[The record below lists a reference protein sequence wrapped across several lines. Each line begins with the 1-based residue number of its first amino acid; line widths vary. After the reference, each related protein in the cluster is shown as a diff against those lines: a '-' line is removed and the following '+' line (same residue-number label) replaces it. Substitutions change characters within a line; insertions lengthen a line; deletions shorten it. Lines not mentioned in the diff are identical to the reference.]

1 MAKKKTESTSKP
13 TVKFKGRNK
22 EKYTF
27 GWNIPNSGY
36 GGGLQFRYRTKAAPS
51 DRSNASWGQWCP
63 ANSIGTSKTEHTITL
78 DPKVHYPYKPNA
90 SVVLAIQFQVRGK
103 RKETSKVIYE
113 WSDWGSFTHE
123 IPKPPAP
130 KLSYNRDSLH
140 QTTFSW
146 DAQYKETSGV
156 QMIDCRFESYL
167 MINWNKSKSD
177 ASDFASGTGN
187 RRDFVQSPA
196 TNNIKYYN
204 AQGKLVTRT
213 NFIHS
218 GLTGSKP
225 IPEESEVLYDGNSH
239 TRVFRAITRGIS
251 GYSAWSYIAFPY
263 GAETPT
269 VTIIDD
275 DTVVDKKPDGSVV
288 IYVKWDNNVTEKW
301 GNPISSLTVQYV
313 VTTAGRYLEVPSS
326 VSGWV
331 NVTDP
336 FPDKGSIDAIRF
348 TIPAESVPGKDQ
360 AMYIRVYSTS
370 ALDSKPSIPIR
381 VDQLPVVLKSPT
393 LTSVTTDDQTKR
405 ATVTATN
412 NSEVP
417 GSFLKVYGK
426 ATNAQDD
433 HELGVIE
440 EGETS
445 VTVDWSILDGQGAK
459 TFGVRAFVYDESGQE
474 QLASSEKIIY
484 QGGTVPEA
492 PTNVDAS
499 QDSANP
505 DTILI
510 SWDWTWTEANGV
522 ELSWSED
529 KMAWESTNGPS
540 TYEISNLK
548 PNHWRISG
556 LNMGTKWWVRVRL
569 IKTVGDNAV
578 YGSYSEPVS
587 VELYTTPSTPYLHL
601 SDTVVPQDGT
611 VTATWAYTSQDGS
624 AQSNAIICEVT
635 RSNGVI
641 SYGQE
646 VGRVADSTQ
655 RIIIEPAKVSG
666 WCTGSTAETHELA
679 LNVQSETGKTAN
691 WSEPVSLTIA
701 KKPTASIASPP
712 TTSLVY
718 DTIKMGEI
726 TRSGDEVVFNY
737 GDVPPTIENVEMDI
751 VPQISGSGT
760 PSPTN
765 VRTITGYNSVTLTDT
780 DIYENEE
787 TYSVAMPNAD
797 KPVYAGH
804 LNMTTGALRI
814 DKTVLEF
821 DGTENWSKVGDYLL
835 LDISDETFSVN
846 EDLFGDRYVYDPNHY
861 AANAFSVENSSTN
874 NYVGYGVVGTMT
886 VV

>member
-1 MAKKKTESTSKP
+1 MSKPTKDTSKP
-13 TVKFKGRNK
+13 KVSFSKRDGS
-22 EKYTF
+22 KYYF
-27 GWNIPNSGY
+27 SWKIPSGGY
-36 GGGLQFRYRTKAAPS
+36 DDGQKYRYRIKTADMERKNTK
-51 DRSNASWGQWCP
+51 WGDWTTKEI
-63 ANSIGTSKTEHTITL
+63 SKSKTEIPITL
-78 DPKVHYPYKPNA
+78 DPKYYYPYHPDKKT
-90 SVVLAIQFQVRGK
+90 VVAIEVNVKGK
-103 RKETSKVIYE
+103 RKEDKKNKYS
-113 WSDWGSFTHE
+113 WSDWGEVTYTV
-123 IPKPPAP
+123 PKPNPP
-130 KLSYNRDSLH
+130 SLTVTNNTDH

-146 DAQYKETSGV
+146 NANASDSSGPQCV
-156 QMIDCRFESYL
+156 DCYYQSYL
-167 MINWNKSKSD
+167 VEGWNKEAPTLKDFTNTNNKYTDPINAPSSSVKYYDKNGKVKSRNIPHAGLNTSKAIPED
-177 ASDFASGTGN
+177 SGTLSN
-187 RRDFVQSPA
+187 
-196 TNNIKYYN
+196 
-204 AQGKLVTRT
+204 GKM
-213 NFIHS
+213 
-218 GLTGSKP
+218 
-225 IPEESEVLYDGNSH
+225 H
-239 TRVFRAITRGIS
+239 TRIFRVITRGVG
-251 GYSAWSYIAFPY
+251 GYSDSVSKKNLKQYAY
-263 GAETPT
+263 GTKPPT
-269 VTIIDD
+269 ATWTDDPTI
-275 DTVVDKKPDGSVV
+275 VKPNPDGSVTLT
-288 IYVKWDNNVTEKW
+288 VKWKNNVTSKN
-301 GNPISSLTVQYV
+301 GNPIRAVSVQYV
-313 VTTAGRYLEVPSS
+313 VTTPGRYLVIPSG
-326 VSGWV
+326 VSGWNTV
-331 NVTDP
+331 STFD
-336 FPDKGSIDAIRF
+336 DKGPDDALRF
-348 TIPAESVPGKDQ
+348 TVPAGSLPGKDQ
-360 AMYIRVYSTS
+360 AMYVQIVTTS
-370 ALDSKPSIPIR
+370 AIDASYSIALR
-381 VDQLPVVLKSPT
+381 VEELPVVLKSPT